1 MVESSTALA
10 PFVKSIFHPSDFS
23 KASELACARALAIAL
38 IRRTELVIMHAGRE
52 SIGDWARFPPV
63 RKTLERWQVLAPGS
77 RRSALF
83 DRLTMR
89 VTKVSPRRRS
99 GGSQHDPDRKAKTG
113 SGRARHTRQT
123 RLAALAQAF
132 HFESDCP
139 PNQGDDFVCAPWLSR
154 HVEHPVRF

>member
-23 KASELACARALAIAL
+23 KASELAFARALAIAL

-77 RRSALF
+77 RRSAVF

-89 VTKVSPRRRS
+89 VTKVSPRGDPVEASMTQIASKNRIWSCSPHAANTACRFGSSLPFRKRLPAEPRR
-99 GGSQHDPDRKAKTG
+99 
-113 SGRARHTRQT
+113 
-123 RLAALAQAF
+123 
-132 HFESDCP
+132 
-139 PNQGDDFVCAPWLSR
+139 
-154 HVEHPVRF
+154 